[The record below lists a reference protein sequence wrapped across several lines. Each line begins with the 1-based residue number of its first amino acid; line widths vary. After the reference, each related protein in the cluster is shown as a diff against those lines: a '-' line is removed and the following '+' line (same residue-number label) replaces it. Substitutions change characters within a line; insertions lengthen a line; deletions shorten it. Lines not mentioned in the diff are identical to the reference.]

1 MPTYNGLNYAR
12 TVAVPSQK
20 IPAGEIKGTVQFAKD
35 EYTSAASLVAADIIN
50 TGIVIPA
57 GALVKSVIVI
67 SPTNGGTVS
76 VGISGTA
83 TKYVNAGTAG
93 ATTVAN
99 PLVDVSADE
108 SIILTIGGAPSAAG
122 TYKVSVE
129 FVLV

>member
-1 MPTYNGLNYAR
+1 MATYNGLNYAR

-20 IPAGEIKGTVQFAKD
+20 IPAGEIKGAVLFAKD
-35 EYTSAASLVAADIIN
+35 EYTSAAALAAADIIN
-50 TGIVIPA
+50 TGIVVPA
-57 GALVKSVIVI
+57 GALVKSVVVI

-83 TKYVNAGTAG
+83 TKYVNAGAAG

-99 PLVDVSADE
+99 PLTDITADE